1 MPNFAIE
8 TDNLTFDYRTGRALD
23 GLSIQ
28 VPSGAIFGFLGPNG
42 AGKTTTIRLLLGLLE
57 PAAGRARVLGYDTR
71 SQGDAI
77 RSRTGV
83 LFEYSGLYE
92 RLSAEENLDFYGRI
106 WHLSASERRA
116 RIKELLSHFE
126 LWDRRQETAREWSRG
141 MRQKLAIARTLMPRP
156 SLIFLDEPTAG
167 FDPVAAETL
176 HDDLRRL
183 ATNEGVTLFL
193 TTHNLAEAEKLCAQV
208 AVIRAGK
215 LLAVGSPAELSAQRG
230 GSRVEIMGS
239 GFDDQMVARLRERP
253 EVVAVEVRSG
263 VLHIQLCEGARAAP
277 LVSLL
282 VQAGAQ
288 IEEVRKPQTGLAEVF
303 LTLVK
308 EDESP

>member
-1 MPNFAIE
+1 MPDLAVE
-8 TDNLTFDYRTGRALD
+8 TENLTFDYRTGRALD
-23 GLSIQ
+23 ALSIQ
-28 VPSGAIFGFLGPNG
+28 VPAGSIFGFLGPNG

-71 SQGDAI
+71 NQGDAI

-92 RLSAEENLDFYGRI
+92 RLSAEENLQFYGRI
-106 WHLSASERRA
+106 WHLSPSERQT
-116 RIKELLSHFE
+116 RIKELLSHFD
-126 LWDRRQETAREWSRG
+126 LWERRKETAREWSRG
-141 MRQKLAIARTLMPRP
+141 MRQKLAIARTLMHRP

-167 FDPVAAETL
+167 LDPVAAETL

-193 TTHNLAEAEKLCAQV
+193 TTHNLAEAERLCAQV
-208 AVIRAGK
+208 AVVRAGK

-239 GFDDQMVARLRERP
+239 GFSDQMMAMLRERP
-253 EVVAVEVRSG
+253 EIVAVELQSG
-263 VLHIQLCEGARAAP
+263 VLHIQLCLGARAAP

-288 IEEVRKPQTGLAEVF
+288 VEEARKPQTGLAEVF
-303 LTLVK
+303 LTLIK

>member
-23 GLSIQ
+23 RLSIQ

-57 PAAGRARVLGYDTR
+57 PATGRARVLGYDTR

-77 RSRTGV
+77 RSHTGV

-167 FDPVAAETL
+167 FDPVAADAL
-176 HDDLRRL
+176 HGDLRRL
-183 ATNEGVTLFL
+183 ASDEGATLFL

-215 LLAVGSPAELSAQRG
+215 LLAVGSPAELSARRG
-230 GSRVEIMGS
+230 GSRAEIVGS
-239 GFDDQMVARLRERP
+239 GFDDQMVIRLRERP

-277 LVSLL
+277 LVSLP
-282 VQAGAQ
+282 VHAGAQ